1 MPGNYAKLSELERE
15 FELDMG
21 ETSEPEAG
29 ANEELEDDRGSSF
42 QASYEL
48 ESDAAEFDSN
58 DSEFETDADGEG
70 ELEGDYAE
78 RLYELSQTEF
88 ESPEEANEAVEGVLN
103 EMYEQ
108 FLGLGNV
115 KRYLKKKG
123 RALLRKGIQLASKHP
138 AFGLVKDVL
147 SGQSLTKTLA
157 NVAKMAAASTPLGAA
172 VTPLLGELGFPGDTP
187 AREREA
193 WNNFVDV
200 AREAYLDLASNL
212 NETADNPLKANQIA
226 TNALKRGLER
236 TVSRKRARRQGSV
249 RGADGSSASPRVIR
263 IRLRPGERR
272 IRLEIVAD

>member
-15 FELDMG
+15 LELDMG
-21 ETSEPEAG
+21 EVSELEVG
-29 ANEELEDDRGSSF
+29 TDDELEDDRGSSLE
-42 QASYEL
+42 ASYEF
-48 ESDAAEFDSN
+48 ESDGAEFEGD
-58 DSEFETDADGEG
+58 DGEYETSLEGAG

-88 ESPEEANEAVEGVLN
+88 ESPEQANEAVEGVLN

-108 FLGLGNV
+108 FLGLGKV

-123 RALLRKGIQLASKHP
+123 RALLQRGIRLASKHP

-147 SGQSLTKTLA
+147 SGQNLTKTLA

-193 WNNFVDV
+193 WSNYVEV

-212 NETADNPLKANQIA
+212 NEAADHPLKANQIA
-226 TNALKRGLER
+226 TNSLRRGLER
-236 TVSRKRARRQGSV
+236 TVARKRARRHGSS
-249 RGADGSSASPRVIR
+249 RGADSGDSVRVIR

-272 IRLEIVAD
+272 IRLDIVAD